1 MDAAASRAIFDGLRG
16 ARVVD
21 ADGTVLTHGSDLE
34 GGAPPGIPPELSALS
49 DDIDEQ
55 LQVVAAGHAFFGDRN
70 DATLAFFAAHP

>member
-1 MDAAASRAIFDGLRG
+1 MRQPPSPSSTVSAPRKSSPPTAPSSPTAA
-16 ARVVD
+16 
-21 ADGTVLTHGSDLE
+21 TLE
-34 GGAPPGIPPELSALS
+34 GAAPPGIPPELSAFS